1 MEESKPKS
9 NEIDMILEEVD
20 KRVNITF
27 DKPTPEMTKHLES
40 LYVKAQINGKTLA
53 KVFVD
58 GGASFSIMPLT
69 MFRKIESFTG
79 GATAALGVLVAKIT
93 IGPKTMYLAFF
104 IVDAKPTYS
113 VLLGRDWIHAS
124 QFLPSTLHH
133 FGRKIR

>member
-1 MEESKPKS
+1 
-9 NEIDMILEEVD
+9 
-20 KRVNITF
+20 
-27 DKPTPEMTKHLES
+27 MTKHLES
-40 LYVKAQINGKTLA
+40 LYVKAKINGKTLA

-69 MFRKIESFTG
+69 MFRKIGKRQEGLIATNMKIESFTG

-93 IGPKTMYLAFF
+93 IGPKIMYLAFF

-113 VLLGRDWIHAS
+113 DLLGRDWIHAS

>member
-1 MEESKPKS
+1 MNDDDLLGHEVDAISLILSEFWANSNQNKSLDGDICSEET
-9 NEIDMILEEVD
+9 EWATIGDEEVD

-69 MFRKIESFTG
+69 MFRKIG
-79 GATAALGVLVAKIT
+79 K
-93 IGPKTMYLAFF
+93 
-104 IVDAKPTYS
+104 
-113 VLLGRDWIHAS
+113 R
-124 QFLPSTLHH
+124 Q
-133 FGRKIR
+133 